1 MNPAGRLRAVRGM
14 FFTALL
20 ALMMAAGQSVAQS
33 PPLRDG
39 ARRISVDFHD
49 ADIRSVLLAFSEYS
63 GVSIIAS
70 QNVAGRITARIMDQP
85 WDIALYSLLENN
97 GLAVREAN
105 GILNVDTIE
114 NVRQA
119 EKVEDLISQI
129 FRLNFHKSVE
139 LAPTLATLLSERGKL
154 NPDEGSNSV
163 MVIDIPDRIEK
174 IRQVIAELD
183 RETRQVEISVQL
195 SFINHRALRELGINW
210 QATNVNNPLTD
221 TRFKAEVKGAK
232 GLGTDPFST
241 VAVGTVRKG
250 MNLSMVISALEDMN
264 KAHTVAK
271 PVITTL
277 NNLPAKV
284 LVGRRTPL
292 RVVDY
297 GTTGTAQTGARATTQ
312 MIETG
317 VKLEVTPQITEN
329 GKILVQI
336 HAENSDADDGPDGVF
351 FNTQEASTRLLLDDG
366 ETGVIAGLTVNTESQ
381 VKNGVPGV
389 SKVPLLGRIFSY
401 DKKEKTQEELI
412 IILNTRIIH
421 PGDNSGGALPDSL
434 PGAPGGALK

>member
-1 MNPAGRLRAVRGM
+1 MRE
-14 FFTALL
+14 
-20 ALMMAAGQSVAQS
+20 AA
-33 PPLRDG
+33 P
-39 ARRISVDFHD
+39 RISVDFHS
-49 ADIRSVLLAFSEYS
+49 ADIRSVLLAFSEFS

-70 QNVAGRITARIMDQP
+70 QNVSGRITARILDQP

-114 NVRQA
+114 NIRQA
-119 EKVEDLISQI
+119 EKVEDLVSEI
-129 FRLNFHKSVE
+129 FHLNFHKSVE

-163 MVIDIPDRIEK
+163 MVIDIPDRLEK
-174 IRQVIAELD
+174 IRQVITDLD

-221 TRFKAEVKGAK
+221 TRFKAQVKGADN
-232 GLGTDPFST
+232 LGTDPYSSF
-241 VAVGTVRKG
+241 AIGTVRRG
-250 MNLSMVISALEDMN
+250 VNLSVMINALEDMN

-297 GTTGTAQTGARATTQ
+297 GTAGTEQTGARATTQ
-312 MIETG
+312 MVETG

-329 GKILVQI
+329 DKILVQI
-336 HAENSDADDGPDGVF
+336 HAENSDADTGPDGVF
-351 FNTQEASTRLLLDDG
+351 FNTQEASTRLLLGDG
-366 ETGVIAGLTVNTESQ
+366 ETGVIAGLTVNTDTQ
-381 VKNGVPGV
+381 VKNGLPGV
-389 SKVPLLGRIFSY
+389 SKVPLLGRLFSY
-401 DKKEKTQEELI
+401 EKQQKQQEELI
-412 IILNTRIIH
+412 IIISTRIIR
-421 PGDNSGGALPDSL
+421 PGENPQGALPDSL
-434 PGAPGGALK
+434 PAAPGGALK